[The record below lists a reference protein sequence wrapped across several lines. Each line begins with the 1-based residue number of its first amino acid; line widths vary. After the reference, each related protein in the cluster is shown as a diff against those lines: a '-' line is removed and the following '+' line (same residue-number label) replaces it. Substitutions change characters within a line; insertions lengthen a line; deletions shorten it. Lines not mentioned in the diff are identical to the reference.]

1 MPYTYKSLTIAWL
14 VFFAVFAV
22 SVWGGVGTGKWFAVL
37 LIVALGAPALVLR
50 PSAAALTAGEL
61 PGRPAEALR

>member
-1 MPYTYKSLTIAWL
+1 MPYTYKSLAIAWL

-22 SVWGGVGTGKWFAVL
+22 SVWGGVGTGRWFAVL

-50 PSAAALTAGEL
+50 SSGAAATAAVL